1 LKRALPIEERIIT
14 FILRA
19 VKRLTKEFGYCW
31 MMWFLCAHCL
41 FAQTKPETAP
51 PLAADDTAAPTASPA
66 FSIPPTPSPPHKLD
80 IDTIAAI
87 PLEERRAFLAKL
99 SADERVKFARQV
111 RDLPPTGQTN
121 GKINA
126 LFMGWS
132 VVDPVAAIENAKGFP
147 TPRTRTVATEAIAY
161 GMEPK
166 SAGTMV
172 QSLRTL
178 SQDALDPEAKERLLG
193 LSIVKWSQV
202 DPAAA
207 AHSLAELYPDA
218 PSRLAKPGG
227 GDGVFLTATKGVATN
242 WGATDPHA
250 ALDWFQKKS
259 EPENLFAVEN
269 VILGWWQKD
278 HTAAAAYVSAHVGT
292 AGERE
297 VAGVMA
303 DAMAEQDPRVAT
315 DWVKW
320 NKDDRSRRRAQLR
333 IADIWSSKD
342 PRAAAKWA
350 AGLPAEE
357 GKSAMSVVASR
368 WAQNDSQATAKWLDS
383 LKGSLRDAAIAG
395 FASATAARDYAFAMG
410 WAMKISDPQSK
421 ERLSKAIATQWLRLK
436 PNEARPWIQSSKMPE
451 DQKKQLLGSD

>member
-1 LKRALPIEERIIT
+1 M

-19 VKRLTKEFGYCW
+19 VKRSTQKFGYCW
-31 MMWFLCAHCL
+31 VMWFLCAHCL
-41 FAQTKPETAP
+41 FAQTKPETPPP
-51 PLAADDTAAPTASPA
+51 PLAATPAASL
-66 FSIPPTPSPPHKLD
+66 SIIPSPPHKLEV
-80 IDTIAAI
+80 DTIAAI
-87 PLEERRAFLAKL
+87 PLEERRSLLAKL
-99 SADERVKFARQV
+99 NADERVKFARQV
-111 RDLPPTGQTN
+111 RDLPPSGQTN

-161 GMEPK
+161 GMESK

-207 AHSLAELYPDA
+207 ARALAELYPDA
-218 PSRLAKPGG
+218 ANRLTKPGG
-227 GDGVFLTATKGVATN
+227 GDGVLLTTTKGVAVN

-250 ALDWFQKKS
+250 ALDWFRKKG

-278 HTAAAAYVSAHVGT
+278 HAAAAAYVSAHVGT

-303 DAMAEQDPRVAT
+303 DAMAEQDPRAAT
-315 DWVKW
+315 EWVKW
-320 NKDDRSRRRAQLR
+320 NKDDRSRRRAQLK

-357 GKSAMSVVASR
+357 GKAAMSVVASR
-368 WAQNDSQATAKWLDS
+368 WTLNDPEAVAKWLDS
-383 LKGSLRDAAIAG
+383 LKGPLRDAAIFG
-395 FASATAARDYAFAMG
+395 FASATAAKDYAFALG
-410 WAMKISDPQSK
+410 WVMKISDPQSK

-436 PNEARPWIQSSKMPE
+436 PNEARPWIQNSKMPE

>member
-1 LKRALPIEERIIT
+1 
-14 FILRA
+14 
-19 VKRLTKEFGYCW
+19 
-31 MMWFLCAHCL
+31 MWFLCAHCL

-51 PLAADDTAAPTASPA
+51 PPLTADTAASPA
-66 FSIPPTPSPPHKLD
+66 SSLSTTPSPPHKLEV
-80 IDTIAAI
+80 DTIAAI
-87 PLEERRAFLAKL
+87 PLEERRALLAKL
-99 SADERVKFARQV
+99 SADERVKFAQQV
-111 RDLPPTGQTN
+111 RDLPPSGQTN

-132 VVDPVAAIENAKGFP
+132 AIDPVAAIENAKGFP
-147 TPRTRTVATEAIAY
+147 TSRTRTVATEAIVW
-161 GMEPK
+161 GMESK

-202 DPAAA
+202 DPAPAA
-207 AHSLAELYPDA
+207 RVLAELYPDA
-218 PSRLAKPGG
+218 ASRLAKPGG
-227 GDGVFLTATKGVATN
+227 GDSVLLTTTKGVAVN
-242 WGATDPHA
+242 WGVTDPHA
-250 ALDWFQKKS
+250 ALDWFQKKG

-278 HTAAAAYVSAHVGT
+278 RTAAAAYVSAHVGT
-292 AGERE
+292 ASERE

-303 DAMAEQDPRVAT
+303 GAMAEQDPRVASE
-315 DWVKW
+315 WVKW
-320 NKDDRSRRRAQLR
+320 NKDDRSRRRAQLK

-383 LKGSLRDAAIAG
+383 LKGPLRDAAITG
-395 FASATAARDYAFAMG
+395 FATTTTTTTKDYVLALG